1 MVELSQD
8 ELELFVTEAE
18 ENIANLENGL
28 LKLEREGDAALVAEL
43 FRYAHT
49 LKGSAGAAGLTEMS
63 QLAHAMENL
72 LDEVRN
78 GRRKVTSDLVDT
90 LLECVDMLREMVL
103 AVQENGKQPDPSMLI
118 KKLSNFSDQQSD
130 SDASDH
136 KPSSPVGEIPVTLN
150 IFIKPEC
157 PMPSVRAVQEN
168 GKQPDPSMLIKKLS
182 NLSDQQSDSDAS
194 DYKPSAPIGETPVTL
209 NIFIKPECP
218 MPSVRAFQ
226 AYLIMSRYGEIVSLE
241 PPVSE
246 IQAGRA
252 KYRLVAKVKLS
263 DDNSLSELEQE
274 LTKFEDLV
282 VEVQRQKDGQKVSEI
297 VTAQKEVETSA
308 APQAELQSV
317 RVSIEQMDALLNLVG
332 ELVIERARLER
343 GVRKVAEING
353 NGIAEELQG
362 VTERVSRIVSQ
373 LQESLTRT
381 RMVPLNVVFARFP
394 RLVRELSRSMGK
406 RVQLKIEGE
415 DTEIDRALVEKL
427 NECLV
432 HLVRNAIDHGIE
444 PPDERIAA
452 GKPPEGLIEIS
463 ASQSEGS
470 VIVVVRDD
478 GRGIDPNKIRRKA
491 IERGLLTE
499 EQASSL
505 SDDEAIQ
512 FIFRSGFSTKE
523 EVSEVSG
530 RGVGMDAVKNAMEQI
545 GGTIDLH
552 SQIGAGTTVTL
563 RLPLTLAIIP
573 ALLVRVGGR
582 LFALPMHSVTE
593 VLDLQRSDVQEIG
606 TGEKV
611 LVLRGNPL
619 PLFSLAKLLGIPN
632 GRTEGTGVI
641 VRQQEKLIAVSVEA
655 VEGKDE
661 IVIKPLGYPLH
672 NLRSFIGATILGDG
686 SIALI
691 VDLNGVT
698 IRR

>member
-1 MVELSQD
+1 VVELSQD

-28 LKLEREGDAALVAEL
+28 LRLEREGDAALVAEL

-49 LKGSAGAAGLTEMS
+49 LKGSAGAAGLVEMS

-78 GRRKVTSDLVDT
+78 GKRNVTSELVDT
-90 LLECVDMLREMVL
+90 LLECVDVLRAIVL
-103 AVQENGKQPDPSMLI
+103 ALRDGEKQPDPSLLVR
-118 KKLSNFSDQQSD
+118 KLSAFSEEQRNQSDTSDQ
-130 SDASDH
+130 
-136 KPSSPVGEIPVTLN
+136 KVLMSSGEICATLN

-157 PMPSVRAVQEN
+157 TMPSA
-168 GKQPDPSMLIKKLS
+168 
-182 NLSDQQSDSDAS
+182 
-194 DYKPSAPIGETPVTL
+194 
-209 NIFIKPECP
+209 
-218 MPSVRAFQ
+218 RAFQ
-226 AYLIMSRYGEIVSLE
+226 AYLIMSRYGEITFLD

-252 KYRLVAKVKLS
+252 KYRLVAQVKLP
-263 DDNSLSELEQE
+263 DDNSLSEMEQE
-274 LTKFEDLV
+274 LTRFGDLV
-282 VEVQRQKDGQKVSEI
+282 VEVQRQKDGQKISEI
-297 VTAQKEVETSA
+297 VTAQREVETSA

-343 GVRKVAEING
+343 GVRKVAELNG

-373 LQESLTRT
+373 LQEALTRT

-394 RLVRELSRSMGK
+394 RLVRELARSMNK

-432 HLVRNAIDHGIE
+432 HLIRNAIDHGIE
-444 PPDERIAA
+444 PPDERTAA

-505 SDDEAIQ
+505 SDDDAIQ

-530 RGVGMDAVKNAMEQI
+530 RGVGMDAVKAAMEQI

-593 VLDLQRSDVQEIG
+593 VLDLQRSDIQEIG

-632 GRTEGTGVI
+632 GGTEGTGVI
-641 VRQQEKLIAVSVEA
+641 VRQQEKLIAMSVEG

-691 VDLNGVT
+691 VDLNGLT

>member
-28 LKLEREGDAALVAEL
+28 LRLEREGDAALVAEL

-49 LKGSAGAAGLTEMS
+49 LKGSAGAAGLVEMS

-78 GRRKVTSDLVDT
+78 GKRNVTSELVDT
-90 LLECVDMLREMVL
+90 LLECVDVLRAMVL
-103 AVQENGKQPDPSMLI
+103 ALRDGKKQPDPSLLVR
-118 KKLSNFSDQQSD
+118 KLSAFSEEQRNQSDTSDQKVSM
-130 SDASDH
+130 
-136 KPSSPVGEIPVTLN
+136 SSGGICATLN

-157 PMPSVRAVQEN
+157 PMPSA
-168 GKQPDPSMLIKKLS
+168 
-182 NLSDQQSDSDAS
+182 
-194 DYKPSAPIGETPVTL
+194 
-209 NIFIKPECP
+209 
-218 MPSVRAFQ
+218 RAFQ
-226 AYLIMSRYGEIVSLE
+226 AYLIMSRYGEITSLD

-252 KYRLVAKVKLS
+252 KYRLVAQVKLP
-263 DDNSLSELEQE
+263 DDNSLSEMEQE
-274 LTKFEDLV
+274 LTRFGDLV
-282 VEVQRQKDGQKVSEI
+282 VEVQRQKDGQKISEI
-297 VTAQKEVETSA
+297 VTAQREVETSA

-343 GVRKVAEING
+343 GVRKVAELNG

-373 LQESLTRT
+373 LQEALTRT
-381 RMVPLNVVFARFP
+381 RMVPLNVVFARFS
-394 RLVRELSRSMGK
+394 RLVRELARSMNK

-432 HLVRNAIDHGIE
+432 HLIRNAIDHGIE
-444 PPDERIAA
+444 PPDERTAA

-505 SDDEAIQ
+505 NDDDAIQ

-530 RGVGMDAVKNAMEQI
+530 RGVGMDAVKAAMEQI

-593 VLDLQRSDVQEIG
+593 VLDLQRSDIQEIG

-632 GRTEGTGVI
+632 GGTEGTGVI
-641 VRQQEKLIAVSVEA
+641 VRQQEKLIAMSVEG

-691 VDLNGVT
+691 VDLNGLT

>member
-1 MVELSQD
+1 VVELSQD

-28 LKLEREGDAALVAEL
+28 LRLEREGDAALVAEL

-49 LKGSAGAAGLTEMS
+49 LKGSAGAAGLVEMS

-78 GRRKVTSDLVDT
+78 GKRNVTSELVDT
-90 LLECVDMLREMVL
+90 LLECVDVLRAMVL
-103 AVQENGKQPDPSMLI
+103 ALRDGEKQPDPSLLVR
-118 KKLSNFSDQQSD
+118 KLSAFSEEQRNQSDTSDQKVSM
-130 SDASDH
+130 
-136 KPSSPVGEIPVTLN
+136 SSGGICATLN

-157 PMPSVRAVQEN
+157 PMPSA
-168 GKQPDPSMLIKKLS
+168 
-182 NLSDQQSDSDAS
+182 
-194 DYKPSAPIGETPVTL
+194 
-209 NIFIKPECP
+209 
-218 MPSVRAFQ
+218 RAFQ
-226 AYLIMSRYGEIVSLE
+226 AYLIMSRYGEITSLD

-252 KYRLVAKVKLS
+252 KYRLVAQVKLP
-263 DDNSLSELEQE
+263 DDNSLSEMEQE
-274 LTKFEDLV
+274 LTRFGDLV
-282 VEVQRQKDGQKVSEI
+282 VEVQRQKDGQKISEI
-297 VTAQKEVETSA
+297 VTAQREVETSA

-343 GVRKVAEING
+343 GVRKVAELNG

-373 LQESLTRT
+373 LQEALTRT

-394 RLVRELSRSMGK
+394 RLVRELARSMNK

-432 HLVRNAIDHGIE
+432 HLIRNAIDHGIE
-444 PPDERIAA
+444 PPDERTAA

-505 SDDEAIQ
+505 SDDDAIQ

-530 RGVGMDAVKNAMEQI
+530 RGVGMDAVKAAMEQI

-593 VLDLQRSDVQEIG
+593 VLDLQRSDIQEIG

-632 GRTEGTGVI
+632 GGTEGTGVI
-641 VRQQEKLIAVSVEA
+641 VRQQEKLIAMSVEG

-691 VDLNGVT
+691 VDLNGLT

>member
-72 LDEVRN
+72 LEEVRN
-78 GRRKVTSDLVDT
+78 GTRKVTSDLVDT
-90 LLECVDMLREMVL
+90 LLECVDMLRAMVL
-103 AVQENGKQPDPSMLI
+103 
-118 KKLSNFSDQQSD
+118 
-130 SDASDH
+130 
-136 KPSSPVGEIPVTLN
+136 
-150 IFIKPEC
+150 
-157 PMPSVRAVQEN
+157 AVQEN

-632 GRTEGTGVI
+632 GRAEGTGVI

>member
-78 GRRKVTSDLVDT
+78 GTRKVTSDLVDT
-90 LLECVDMLREMVL
+90 LLECVDMLRAMVL

-118 KKLSNFSDQQSD
+118 KKLSNFSDQQRD

-136 KPSSPVGEIPVTLN
+136 KPSPPVGEIPVTLN

-157 PMPSVRAVQEN
+157 PMPSVRA
-168 GKQPDPSMLIKKLS
+168 
-182 NLSDQQSDSDAS
+182 
-194 DYKPSAPIGETPVTL
+194 
-209 NIFIKPECP
+209 
-218 MPSVRAFQ
+218 FQ
-226 AYLIMSRYGEIVSLE
+226 AYLTMSRYGEIVSLE

-353 NGIAEELQG
+353 NGIVEELQG

>member
-1 MVELSQD
+1 VVELSQD

-28 LKLEREGDAALVAEL
+28 LRLEREGDAALVAEL

-49 LKGSAGAAGLTEMS
+49 LKGSAGAAGLVEMS

-78 GRRKVTSDLVDT
+78 GKRNVTSELVDT
-90 LLECVDMLREMVL
+90 LLECVDVLRAMVL
-103 AVQENGKQPDPSMLI
+103 ALRDGEKQPDPSPLVR
-118 KKLSNFSDQQSD
+118 KLSAFSEEQRNQSDTSDQKVSM
-130 SDASDH
+130 
-136 KPSSPVGEIPVTLN
+136 SSGEICATLN
-150 IFIKPEC
+150 IVIKPEC
-157 PMPSVRAVQEN
+157 PMPSA
-168 GKQPDPSMLIKKLS
+168 
-182 NLSDQQSDSDAS
+182 
-194 DYKPSAPIGETPVTL
+194 
-209 NIFIKPECP
+209 
-218 MPSVRAFQ
+218 RAFQ
-226 AYLIMSRYGEIVSLE
+226 AYLIMSRYGEITSLD

-252 KYRLVAKVKLS
+252 KYRLVAQVKLP
-263 DDNSLSELEQE
+263 DDNSLSEMEQE
-274 LTKFEDLV
+274 LTRFGDLV
-282 VEVQRQKDGQKVSEI
+282 VEVQRQKDGQKISEI
-297 VTAQKEVETSA
+297 VTAQREVETSA

-343 GVRKVAEING
+343 GVRKVAELNG

-373 LQESLTRT
+373 LQEALTRT

-394 RLVRELSRSMGK
+394 RLVRELARSMNK

-432 HLVRNAIDHGIE
+432 HLIRNAIDHGIE
-444 PPDERIAA
+444 PPDERTAA

-478 GRGIDPNKIRRKA
+478 GRGIDSNKIRRKA

-505 SDDEAIQ
+505 SDDDAIQ

-530 RGVGMDAVKNAMEQI
+530 RGVGMDAVKAAMEQI

-582 LFALPMHSVTE
+582 LFALPVHSVTE
-593 VLDLQRSDVQEIG
+593 VLDLQRSDIQEIG

-632 GRTEGTGVI
+632 GGTEGTGVI
-641 VRQQEKLIAVSVEA
+641 VRQQEKLIAMSVEG

-691 VDLNGVT
+691 VDLNGLT

>member
-1 MVELSQD
+1 
-8 ELELFVTEAE
+8 LELFVTEAE

-28 LKLEREGDAALVAEL
+28 LRLEREGDAALVAEL

-49 LKGSAGAAGLTEMS
+49 LKGSAGAAGLVEMS

-78 GRRKVTSDLVDT
+78 GKRNVTSELVDT
-90 LLECVDMLREMVL
+90 LLECVDVLRAMVL
-103 AVQENGKQPDPSMLI
+103 ALRDGEKQPDPSLLVR
-118 KKLSNFSDQQSD
+118 KLSAFSEEQRNQSDTSDQKVSM
-130 SDASDH
+130 
-136 KPSSPVGEIPVTLN
+136 SSGEICATLN

-157 PMPSVRAVQEN
+157 PMPSA
-168 GKQPDPSMLIKKLS
+168 
-182 NLSDQQSDSDAS
+182 
-194 DYKPSAPIGETPVTL
+194 
-209 NIFIKPECP
+209 
-218 MPSVRAFQ
+218 RAFQ
-226 AYLIMSRYGEIVSLE
+226 AYLIMSRYGEITFLD

-252 KYRLVAKVKLS
+252 KYRLVAQVKLP
-263 DDNSLSELEQE
+263 DDNSLSEMEQE
-274 LTKFEDLV
+274 LTRFGDLV
-282 VEVQRQKDGQKVSEI
+282 VEVQRQKDGQKISEI
-297 VTAQKEVETSA
+297 VTAQREVETSA

-343 GVRKVAEING
+343 GVRKVAELNG

-373 LQESLTRT
+373 LQEASTRT

-394 RLVRELSRSMGK
+394 SLVRELARSMNK

-427 NECLV
+427 NECL
-432 HLVRNAIDHGIE
+432 HLIRNAIDHGIE
-444 PPDERIAA
+444 PPDERTAA

-505 SDDEAIQ
+505 SDDDAIQ

-530 RGVGMDAVKNAMEQI
+530 RGVGMDAVKAAMEQI

-593 VLDLQRSDVQEIG
+593 VLDLQRSDIQEIG

-632 GRTEGTGVI
+632 GGTEGTGVI
-641 VRQQEKLIAVSVEA
+641 VRQQEKLIAMSVEG

-691 VDLNGVT
+691 VDLNGLT

>member
-28 LKLEREGDAALVAEL
+28 LRLEREGDAALVAEL

-49 LKGSAGAAGLTEMS
+49 LKGSAGAAGLVEMS

-78 GRRKVTSDLVDT
+78 GKRNVTSELVDT
-90 LLECVDMLREMVL
+90 LLECVDVLRAMVL
-103 AVQENGKQPDPSMLI
+103 ALRDGEKQPDPSLLVR
-118 KKLSNFSDQQSD
+118 KLSAFSEEQRNQSDTSDQKVSM
-130 SDASDH
+130 
-136 KPSSPVGEIPVTLN
+136 SSGEICATLN

-157 PMPSVRAVQEN
+157 PMPSA
-168 GKQPDPSMLIKKLS
+168 
-182 NLSDQQSDSDAS
+182 
-194 DYKPSAPIGETPVTL
+194 
-209 NIFIKPECP
+209 
-218 MPSVRAFQ
+218 RAFQ
-226 AYLIMSRYGEIVSLE
+226 AYLIMSRYGEITSLD

-252 KYRLVAKVKLS
+252 KYRLVAQVKLP
-263 DDNSLSELEQE
+263 DDNSLSEMEQE
-274 LTKFEDLV
+274 LTRFGDLV
-282 VEVQRQKDGQKVSEI
+282 VEVQRQKDGQKISEI
-297 VTAQKEVETSA
+297 VTAQREVETSA

-343 GVRKVAEING
+343 GVRKVAELNG

-373 LQESLTRT
+373 LQEALTRT

-394 RLVRELSRSMGK
+394 RLVRELARSMNK

-432 HLVRNAIDHGIE
+432 HLIRNAIDHGIE
-444 PPDERIAA
+444 PPDERTAA

-505 SDDEAIQ
+505 SDDDAIQ

-530 RGVGMDAVKNAMEQI
+530 RGVGMDAVKAAMEQI

-593 VLDLQRSDVQEIG
+593 VLDLQRSDIQEIG

-632 GRTEGTGVI
+632 GGTEGTGVI
-641 VRQQEKLIAVSVEA
+641 VRQQEKLIAMSVEG

-691 VDLNGVT
+691 VDLNGLT

>member
-1 MVELSQD
+1 VVELSQD

-28 LKLEREGDAALVAEL
+28 LRLEREGDAALVAEL

-49 LKGSAGAAGLTEMS
+49 LKGSAGAAGLVEMS

-78 GRRKVTSDLVDT
+78 GKRNVTSELVDT
-90 LLECVDMLREMVL
+90 LLECVDVLRVMVL
-103 AVQENGKQPDPSMLI
+103 ALRDGEKQPDPSLLVR
-118 KKLSNFSDQQSD
+118 KLSAFSEEQRNQSDTSDQKVSM
-130 SDASDH
+130 
-136 KPSSPVGEIPVTLN
+136 SSGEICATLN

-157 PMPSVRAVQEN
+157 PMPSA
-168 GKQPDPSMLIKKLS
+168 
-182 NLSDQQSDSDAS
+182 
-194 DYKPSAPIGETPVTL
+194 
-209 NIFIKPECP
+209 
-218 MPSVRAFQ
+218 RAFQ
-226 AYLIMSRYGEIVSLE
+226 AYLIMSRYGEITSLD

-252 KYRLVAKVKLS
+252 KYRLVAQVKLP
-263 DDNSLSELEQE
+263 DDNSLSEMEQE
-274 LTKFEDLV
+274 LTRFGDLV
-282 VEVQRQKDGQKVSEI
+282 VEVQRQKDGQKISEI
-297 VTAQKEVETSA
+297 VTAQREVETSA

-343 GVRKVAEING
+343 GVRKVAELNG

-373 LQESLTRT
+373 LQEALTRT

-394 RLVRELSRSMGK
+394 RLVRELARSMNK

-432 HLVRNAIDHGIE
+432 HLIRNAIDHGIE
-444 PPDERIAA
+444 PPDERTAA

-505 SDDEAIQ
+505 NDDDAIQ

-530 RGVGMDAVKNAMEQI
+530 RGVGMDAVKAAMEQI

-593 VLDLQRSDVQEIG
+593 VLDLQRSDIQEIG

-632 GRTEGTGVI
+632 GGTEGTGVI
-641 VRQQEKLIAVSVEA
+641 VRQQEKLIAMSVEG

-691 VDLNGVT
+691 VDLNGLT

>member
-1 MVELSQD
+1 VVELSQD

-28 LKLEREGDAALVAEL
+28 LRLEREGDAALVAEL

-49 LKGSAGAAGLTEMS
+49 LKGSAGAAGLVEMS

-78 GRRKVTSDLVDT
+78 GKRNVTSELVDT
-90 LLECVDMLREMVL
+90 LLECVDVLRAMVL
-103 AVQENGKQPDPSMLI
+103 ALRDGEKQPDPSLLVR
-118 KKLSNFSDQQSD
+118 KLSAFSEEQRNQSDTSDQKVSI
-130 SDASDH
+130 
-136 KPSSPVGEIPVTLN
+136 SSGEICATLN

-157 PMPSVRAVQEN
+157 PMPSA
-168 GKQPDPSMLIKKLS
+168 
-182 NLSDQQSDSDAS
+182 
-194 DYKPSAPIGETPVTL
+194 
-209 NIFIKPECP
+209 
-218 MPSVRAFQ
+218 RAFQ
-226 AYLIMSRYGEIVSLE
+226 AYLIMSRYGEITSLD

-252 KYRLVAKVKLS
+252 KYRLVAQVKLP
-263 DDNSLSELEQE
+263 DDNSLSEMEQE
-274 LTKFEDLV
+274 LTRFGDLV
-282 VEVQRQKDGQKVSEI
+282 VEVQRQKDGQKISEI
-297 VTAQKEVETSA
+297 VTAQREVETSA
-308 APQAELQSV
+308 ASQAELQSV

-343 GVRKVAEING
+343 GVRKVAELNG

-373 LQESLTRT
+373 LQEALTRT

-394 RLVRELSRSMGK
+394 RLVRELARSMNK

-432 HLVRNAIDHGIE
+432 HLIRNAIDHGIE
-444 PPDERIAA
+444 PPDERTAA
-452 GKPPEGLIEIS
+452 GKPPEGLMEIS

-505 SDDEAIQ
+505 SDDDAIQ

-530 RGVGMDAVKNAMEQI
+530 RGVGMDAVKAAMEQI

-593 VLDLQRSDVQEIG
+593 VLDLQRSDIQEIG

-611 LVLRGNPL
+611 LVLRGNTL

-632 GRTEGTGVI
+632 GGTEGTGVI
-641 VRQQEKLIAVSVEA
+641 VRQQEKLIAMSVEG

-691 VDLNGVT
+691 VDLNGLT

>member
-78 GRRKVTSDLVDT
+78 GTRKVTSDLVDT
-90 LLECVDMLREMVL
+90 LLECVDMLRAMVL

-118 KKLSNFSDQQSD
+118 KKLSNFSDQQRD

-136 KPSSPVGEIPVTLN
+136 KPSPPVGEIPVTLN

-157 PMPSVRAVQEN
+157 PMPSVRA
-168 GKQPDPSMLIKKLS
+168 
-182 NLSDQQSDSDAS
+182 
-194 DYKPSAPIGETPVTL
+194 
-209 NIFIKPECP
+209 
-218 MPSVRAFQ
+218 FQ
-226 AYLIMSRYGEIVSLE
+226 AYLTMSRYGEIVSLE

>member
-1 MVELSQD
+1 VELSQD

-28 LKLEREGDAALVAEL
+28 LRLEREGDAALVAEL

-49 LKGSAGAAGLTEMS
+49 LKGSAGAAGLVEMS

-78 GRRKVTSDLVDT
+78 GKRNVTSELVDT
-90 LLECVDMLREMVL
+90 LLECVDVLRAMVL
-103 AVQENGKQPDPSMLI
+103 ALRDGEKQPDPSLLVR
-118 KKLSNFSDQQSD
+118 KLSAFSEEQRNQSDTSDQKVSM
-130 SDASDH
+130 
-136 KPSSPVGEIPVTLN
+136 SSGEICATLN

-157 PMPSVRAVQEN
+157 PMPSA
-168 GKQPDPSMLIKKLS
+168 
-182 NLSDQQSDSDAS
+182 
-194 DYKPSAPIGETPVTL
+194 
-209 NIFIKPECP
+209 
-218 MPSVRAFQ
+218 RAFQ
-226 AYLIMSRYGEIVSLE
+226 AYLIMSRYGEITSLD

-252 KYRLVAKVKLS
+252 KYRLVAQVKLP
-263 DDNSLSELEQE
+263 DDNSLSEMEQE
-274 LTKFEDLV
+274 LTRFGDLV
-282 VEVQRQKDGQKVSEI
+282 VEVQRQKDGQKISEI
-297 VTAQKEVETSA
+297 VTAQREVETSA

-343 GVRKVAEING
+343 GVRKVAELNG

-373 LQESLTRT
+373 LQEALTRT

-394 RLVRELSRSMGK
+394 RLVRELARSMNK

-432 HLVRNAIDHGIE
+432 HLIRNAIDHGIE
-444 PPDERIAA
+444 TPDERTAA

-505 SDDEAIQ
+505 NDDDAIQ

-530 RGVGMDAVKNAMEQI
+530 RGVGMDAVKAAMEQI

-593 VLDLQRSDVQEIG
+593 VLDLQRSDIQEIG

-632 GRTEGTGVI
+632 GGTEGTGVI
-641 VRQQEKLIAVSVEA
+641 VRQQEKLIAMSVEG

-691 VDLNGVT
+691 VDLNGLT

>member
-28 LKLEREGDAALVAEL
+28 LKLEQEGDAALVAEL

-49 LKGSAGAAGLTEMS
+49 LKGSAGAAGLVEMS

-78 GRRKVTSDLVDT
+78 GTRKVTSDLVDT
-90 LLECVDMLREMVL
+90 LLECVDMLRAMVL
-103 AVQENGKQPDPSMLI
+103 
-118 KKLSNFSDQQSD
+118 
-130 SDASDH
+130 
-136 KPSSPVGEIPVTLN
+136 
-150 IFIKPEC
+150 
-157 PMPSVRAVQEN
+157 AVQEN

-182 NLSDQQSDSDAS
+182 NLSDQQSNSDAS
-194 DYKPSAPIGETPVTL
+194 DHRTSSSAGEISVTL

-226 AYLIMSRYGEIVSLE
+226 AYLTMSRYGEILSLE

-252 KYRLVAKVKLS
+252 KYRLVAKIKLS
-263 DDNSLSELEQE
+263 DDNSLSEMEQE

-297 VTAQKEVETSA
+297 VTSQKEVETSA

-444 PPDERIAA
+444 PPDERIAS

-491 IERGLLTE
+491 VEQGLLTE

-505 SDDEAIQ
+505 SDDDAIQ

-530 RGVGMDAVKNAMEQI
+530 RGVGMDAVKAAMEQI

-552 SQIGAGTTVTL
+552 SQIGMGTTVTL

-582 LFALPMHSVTE
+582 LFALPMHSITE
-593 VLDLQRSDVQEIG
+593 VLDLQRSDIQEIG

-632 GRTEGTGVI
+632 GGTEGTGVI

>member
-1 MVELSQD
+1 VVELSQD

-28 LKLEREGDAALVAEL
+28 LRLEREGDAALVAEL

-49 LKGSAGAAGLTEMS
+49 LKGSAGAAGLVEMS

-78 GRRKVTSDLVDT
+78 GKRNVTSELVDT
-90 LLECVDMLREMVL
+90 LLECVDVLRAMVL
-103 AVQENGKQPDPSMLI
+103 ALRDGKKQPDPSLLVR
-118 KKLSNFSDQQSD
+118 KLSAFSEEQRNQSDTSDQKVSM
-130 SDASDH
+130 
-136 KPSSPVGEIPVTLN
+136 SSGGICATLN

-157 PMPSVRAVQEN
+157 PMPSA
-168 GKQPDPSMLIKKLS
+168 
-182 NLSDQQSDSDAS
+182 
-194 DYKPSAPIGETPVTL
+194 
-209 NIFIKPECP
+209 
-218 MPSVRAFQ
+218 RAFQ
-226 AYLIMSRYGEIVSLE
+226 AYLIMSRYGEITSLD

-252 KYRLVAKVKLS
+252 KYRLVAQVKLP
-263 DDNSLSELEQE
+263 DDNSLSEMEQE
-274 LTKFEDLV
+274 LTRFGDLV
-282 VEVQRQKDGQKVSEI
+282 VEVQRQKDGQKISEI
-297 VTAQKEVETSA
+297 VTAQREVETSA

-343 GVRKVAEING
+343 GVRKVAELNG

-373 LQESLTRT
+373 LQEALTRT

-394 RLVRELSRSMGK
+394 RLVRELARSMNK

-432 HLVRNAIDHGIE
+432 HLIRNAIDHGIE
-444 PPDERIAA
+444 PPDERTAA
-452 GKPPEGLIEIS
+452 GKPPEGLMEIS

-505 SDDEAIQ
+505 SDDDAIQ

-530 RGVGMDAVKNAMEQI
+530 RGVGMDAVKAAMEQI

-593 VLDLQRSDVQEIG
+593 VLDLQRSDIQEIG

-632 GRTEGTGVI
+632 GGTEGTGVI
-641 VRQQEKLIAVSVEA
+641 VRQQEKLIAMSVEG

-691 VDLNGVT
+691 VDLNGLT

>member
-1 MVELSQD
+1 VVELSQD

-28 LKLEREGDAALVAEL
+28 LRLEREGDAALVAEL

-49 LKGSAGAAGLTEMS
+49 LKGSAGAAGLVEMS

-78 GRRKVTSDLVDT
+78 GKRNVTSELVDT
-90 LLECVDMLREMVL
+90 LLECVDVLRAMVL
-103 AVQENGKQPDPSMLI
+103 ALRDGEKQPDPSLLVR
-118 KKLSNFSDQQSD
+118 KLSAFSEEQRNQSDTSDQKVSM
-130 SDASDH
+130 
-136 KPSSPVGEIPVTLN
+136 SSGEICATLN

-157 PMPSVRAVQEN
+157 PMPSA
-168 GKQPDPSMLIKKLS
+168 
-182 NLSDQQSDSDAS
+182 
-194 DYKPSAPIGETPVTL
+194 
-209 NIFIKPECP
+209 
-218 MPSVRAFQ
+218 RAFQ
-226 AYLIMSRYGEIVSLE
+226 AYLIMSRYGEITFLD

-252 KYRLVAKVKLS
+252 KYRLVAQVKLP
-263 DDNSLSELEQE
+263 DDNSLSEMEQE
-274 LTKFEDLV
+274 LTRFGDLV
-282 VEVQRQKDGQKVSEI
+282 VEVQRQKDGQKISEI
-297 VTAQKEVETSA
+297 VTAQREVETSA

-343 GVRKVAEING
+343 GVRKVAELNG

-373 LQESLTRT
+373 LQEALTRT

-394 RLVRELSRSMGK
+394 RLVRELARSMNK

-432 HLVRNAIDHGIE
+432 HLIRNAIDHGIE
-444 PPDERIAA
+444 PPDERTAA

-505 SDDEAIQ
+505 SDDDAIQ

-530 RGVGMDAVKNAMEQI
+530 RGVGMDAVKAAMEQI

-593 VLDLQRSDVQEIG
+593 VLDLQRSDIQEIG

-632 GRTEGTGVI
+632 GGTEGTGVI
-641 VRQQEKLIAVSVEA
+641 VRQQEKLIAMSVEE

-691 VDLNGVT
+691 VDLNGLT

>member
-1 MVELSQD
+1 VVELSQD

-28 LKLEREGDAALVAEL
+28 LRLEREGDAALVAEL

-49 LKGSAGAAGLTEMS
+49 LKGSAGAAGLVEMS

-78 GRRKVTSDLVDT
+78 GKRNVTIELVDT
-90 LLECVDMLREMVL
+90 LLECVDVLRAMVL
-103 AVQENGKQPDPSMLI
+103 ALRDGEKQPDPSLLVR
-118 KKLSNFSDQQSD
+118 KLSAFSEEQRNQSDTSDQKVSM
-130 SDASDH
+130 
-136 KPSSPVGEIPVTLN
+136 SSGEICATLN

-157 PMPSVRAVQEN
+157 PMPSA
-168 GKQPDPSMLIKKLS
+168 
-182 NLSDQQSDSDAS
+182 
-194 DYKPSAPIGETPVTL
+194 
-209 NIFIKPECP
+209 
-218 MPSVRAFQ
+218 RAFQ
-226 AYLIMSRYGEIVSLE
+226 AYLIMSRYGEITFLD

-252 KYRLVAKVKLS
+252 KYRLVAQVKLP
-263 DDNSLSELEQE
+263 DDNSLSEMEQE
-274 LTKFEDLV
+274 LTRFGDLV
-282 VEVQRQKDGQKVSEI
+282 VEVQRQKDGQKISEI
-297 VTAQKEVETSA
+297 VTAQREVETSA

-343 GVRKVAEING
+343 GVRKVAELNG

-373 LQESLTRT
+373 LQEALTRT

-394 RLVRELSRSMGK
+394 RLVRELARSMNK

-432 HLVRNAIDHGIE
+432 HLIRNAIDHGIE
-444 PPDERIAA
+444 PPDERTAA

-505 SDDEAIQ
+505 SDDDAIQ

-530 RGVGMDAVKNAMEQI
+530 RGVGMDAVKAAMEQI

-593 VLDLQRSDVQEIG
+593 VLDLQRSDIQEIG

-632 GRTEGTGVI
+632 GGTEGTGVI
-641 VRQQEKLIAVSVEA
+641 VRQQEKLIAMSVEG

-691 VDLNGVT
+691 VDLNGLT

>member
-1 MVELSQD
+1 
-8 ELELFVTEAE
+8 LELFVTEAE

-28 LKLEREGDAALVAEL
+28 LRLEREGDAALVAEL

-49 LKGSAGAAGLTEMS
+49 LKGSAGAAGLVEMS

-78 GRRKVTSDLVDT
+78 GKRNVTSELVDT
-90 LLECVDMLREMVL
+90 LLECVDVLRAMVL
-103 AVQENGKQPDPSMLI
+103 ALRDGEKQPDPSLLVR
-118 KKLSNFSDQQSD
+118 KLSAFSEEQRNQSDTSDQKVSM
-130 SDASDH
+130 
-136 KPSSPVGEIPVTLN
+136 SSGEICATLN

-157 PMPSVRAVQEN
+157 PMPSA
-168 GKQPDPSMLIKKLS
+168 
-182 NLSDQQSDSDAS
+182 
-194 DYKPSAPIGETPVTL
+194 
-209 NIFIKPECP
+209 
-218 MPSVRAFQ
+218 RAFQ
-226 AYLIMSRYGEIVSLE
+226 AYLIMSRYGEITFLD

-252 KYRLVAKVKLS
+252 KYRLVAQVKLP
-263 DDNSLSELEQE
+263 DDNSLSEMEQE
-274 LTKFEDLV
+274 LTRFGDLV
-282 VEVQRQKDGQKVSEI
+282 VEVQRQKDGQKISEI
-297 VTAQKEVETSA
+297 VTAQREVETSA

-343 GVRKVAEING
+343 GVRKVAELNG

-373 LQESLTRT
+373 LQEASTRT

-394 RLVRELSRSMGK
+394 SLVRELARSMNK

-432 HLVRNAIDHGIE
+432 HLIRNAIDHGIE
-444 PPDERIAA
+444 PPDERTAA

-505 SDDEAIQ
+505 SDDDAIQ

-530 RGVGMDAVKNAMEQI
+530 RGVGMDAVKAAMEQI

-593 VLDLQRSDVQEIG
+593 VLDLQRSDIQEIG

-632 GRTEGTGVI
+632 GGTEGTGVI
-641 VRQQEKLIAVSVEA
+641 VRQQEKLIAMSVEG

-691 VDLNGVT
+691 VDLNGLT

>member
-28 LKLEREGDAALVAEL
+28 LRLEREGDAALVAEL

-49 LKGSAGAAGLTEMS
+49 LKGSAGAAGLVEMS

-78 GRRKVTSDLVDT
+78 GKRNVTSELVDT
-90 LLECVDMLREMVL
+90 LLECVDVLRAMVL
-103 AVQENGKQPDPSMLI
+103 ALRDGEKQPDPSLLVR
-118 KKLSNFSDQQSD
+118 KLSAFSEEQRNQSDTSDQKVSM
-130 SDASDH
+130 
-136 KPSSPVGEIPVTLN
+136 SSGEICATLN

-157 PMPSVRAVQEN
+157 PMPSA
-168 GKQPDPSMLIKKLS
+168 
-182 NLSDQQSDSDAS
+182 
-194 DYKPSAPIGETPVTL
+194 
-209 NIFIKPECP
+209 
-218 MPSVRAFQ
+218 RAFQ
-226 AYLIMSRYGEIVSLE
+226 AYLIMSRYGEITSLD

-252 KYRLVAKVKLS
+252 KYRLVAQVKLP
-263 DDNSLSELEQE
+263 DDNSLSEMEQE
-274 LTKFEDLV
+274 LTRFGDLV
-282 VEVQRQKDGQKVSEI
+282 VEVQRQKDGQKISEI
-297 VTAQKEVETSA
+297 VTAQREVETSA

-343 GVRKVAEING
+343 GVRKVAELNG

-373 LQESLTRT
+373 LQEALTRT

-394 RLVRELSRSMGK
+394 RLVRELARSMNK

-432 HLVRNAIDHGIE
+432 HLIRNAIDHGIE
-444 PPDERIAA
+444 PPDERTAA

-505 SDDEAIQ
+505 NDDDAIQ

-530 RGVGMDAVKNAMEQI
+530 RGVGMDAVKAAMEQI

-593 VLDLQRSDVQEIG
+593 VLDLQRSDIQEIG

-632 GRTEGTGVI
+632 GGTEGTGVI
-641 VRQQEKLIAVSVEA
+641 VRQQEKLIAMSVEG

-691 VDLNGVT
+691 VDLNGLT

>member
-1 MVELSQD
+1 VVELSQD

-28 LKLEREGDAALVAEL
+28 LRLEREGDAALVAEL

-49 LKGSAGAAGLTEMS
+49 LKGSAGAAGLVEMS

-78 GRRKVTSDLVDT
+78 GKRNVTSELVDT
-90 LLECVDMLREMVL
+90 LLECVDVLRAMVL
-103 AVQENGKQPDPSMLI
+103 ALRDGEKQPDPSLLVR
-118 KKLSNFSDQQSD
+118 KLSAFSEEQRNQSDTSDQKVSM
-130 SDASDH
+130 
-136 KPSSPVGEIPVTLN
+136 SSGEICATLN

-157 PMPSVRAVQEN
+157 PMPSA
-168 GKQPDPSMLIKKLS
+168 
-182 NLSDQQSDSDAS
+182 
-194 DYKPSAPIGETPVTL
+194 
-209 NIFIKPECP
+209 
-218 MPSVRAFQ
+218 RAFQ
-226 AYLIMSRYGEIVSLE
+226 SYLIMSRYGEITSLD

-252 KYRLVAKVKLS
+252 KYRLVAQVKLP
-263 DDNSLSELEQE
+263 DDNSLSEMEQE
-274 LTKFEDLV
+274 LTRFGDLV
-282 VEVQRQKDGQKVSEI
+282 VEVQRQKDGQKISEI
-297 VTAQKEVETSA
+297 VTAQREVETSA

-343 GVRKVAEING
+343 GVRKVAELNG

-373 LQESLTRT
+373 LQEALTRT

-394 RLVRELSRSMGK
+394 RLVRELARSMNK

-432 HLVRNAIDHGIE
+432 HLIRNAIDHGIE
-444 PPDERIAA
+444 PPDERTAA

-505 SDDEAIQ
+505 SDDDAIQ

-530 RGVGMDAVKNAMEQI
+530 RGVGMDAVKAAMEQI

-593 VLDLQRSDVQEIG
+593 VLDLQRSDIQEIG

-632 GRTEGTGVI
+632 GGTEGTGVI
-641 VRQQEKLIAVSVEA
+641 VRQQEKLIAMSVEG

-691 VDLNGVT
+691 VDLNGLT

>member
-1 MVELSQD
+1 VVELSQD

-28 LKLEREGDAALVAEL
+28 LRLEREGDAALVAEL

-49 LKGSAGAAGLTEMS
+49 LKGSAGAAGLVEMS

-78 GRRKVTSDLVDT
+78 GKRNVTSELVDT
-90 LLECVDMLREMVL
+90 LLECVDVLRAMVL
-103 AVQENGKQPDPSMLI
+103 ALRDGEKQPDPSLLVR
-118 KKLSNFSDQQSD
+118 KLSAFSEEQRNQSDTSDQKVSM
-130 SDASDH
+130 
-136 KPSSPVGEIPVTLN
+136 SSGEICATLN

-157 PMPSVRAVQEN
+157 PMPSA
-168 GKQPDPSMLIKKLS
+168 
-182 NLSDQQSDSDAS
+182 
-194 DYKPSAPIGETPVTL
+194 
-209 NIFIKPECP
+209 
-218 MPSVRAFQ
+218 RAFQ
-226 AYLIMSRYGEIVSLE
+226 AYLIMSRYGEITFLD

-252 KYRLVAKVKLS
+252 KYRLVAQVKLP
-263 DDNSLSELEQE
+263 DDNSLSEMEQE
-274 LTKFEDLV
+274 LTRFGDLV
-282 VEVQRQKDGQKVSEI
+282 VEVQRQKDGQKISEI
-297 VTAQKEVETSA
+297 VTAQREVETSA

-343 GVRKVAEING
+343 GVRKVAELNG

-373 LQESLTRT
+373 LQEALTRT

-394 RLVRELSRSMGK
+394 RLVRELARSMNK

-432 HLVRNAIDHGIE
+432 HLIRNAIDHGIE
-444 PPDERIAA
+444 PPDERTAA

-505 SDDEAIQ
+505 NDDDAIQ

-530 RGVGMDAVKNAMEQI
+530 RGVGMDAVKAAMEQI

-593 VLDLQRSDVQEIG
+593 VLDLQRSDIQEIG

-632 GRTEGTGVI
+632 GGTEGTGVI
-641 VRQQEKLIAVSVEA
+641 VRQQEKLIAMSVEG

-691 VDLNGVT
+691 VDLNGLT

>member
-63 QLAHAMENL
+63 QLAHTMENL

-78 GRRKVTSDLVDT
+78 GTRKVTSDLVDT
-90 LLECVDMLREMVL
+90 LLECVDMLRAMVL
-103 AVQENGKQPDPSMLI
+103 
-118 KKLSNFSDQQSD
+118 
-130 SDASDH
+130 
-136 KPSSPVGEIPVTLN
+136 
-150 IFIKPEC
+150 
-157 PMPSVRAVQEN
+157 AVQEN

-194 DYKPSAPIGETPVTL
+194 DYKPSAPIEETPVTL

-274 LTKFEDLV
+274 LTKFDDLV

-297 VTAQKEVETSA
+297 VTAQKEVETST

>member
-28 LKLEREGDAALVAEL
+28 LRLEREGDAALVAEL

-49 LKGSAGAAGLTEMS
+49 LKGSAGAAGLVEMS

-78 GRRKVTSDLVDT
+78 GKRNVTIELVDT
-90 LLECVDMLREMVL
+90 LLECVDVLRAMVL
-103 AVQENGKQPDPSMLI
+103 ALRDGEKQPDPSLLVR
-118 KKLSNFSDQQSD
+118 KLSAFSEEQRNQSDTSDQKVSM
-130 SDASDH
+130 
-136 KPSSPVGEIPVTLN
+136 SSGEICATLN

-157 PMPSVRAVQEN
+157 PMPSA
-168 GKQPDPSMLIKKLS
+168 
-182 NLSDQQSDSDAS
+182 
-194 DYKPSAPIGETPVTL
+194 
-209 NIFIKPECP
+209 
-218 MPSVRAFQ
+218 RAFQ
-226 AYLIMSRYGEIVSLE
+226 AYLIMSRYGEITFLD

-252 KYRLVAKVKLS
+252 KYRLVAQVKLP
-263 DDNSLSELEQE
+263 DDNSLSEMEQE
-274 LTKFEDLV
+274 LTRFGDLV
-282 VEVQRQKDGQKVSEI
+282 VEVQRQKDGQKISEI
-297 VTAQKEVETSA
+297 VTAQREVETSA

-343 GVRKVAEING
+343 GVRKVAELNG

-373 LQESLTRT
+373 LQEALTRT

-394 RLVRELSRSMGK
+394 RLVRELARSMNK

-432 HLVRNAIDHGIE
+432 HLIRNAIDHGIE
-444 PPDERIAA
+444 PPDERTAA

-505 SDDEAIQ
+505 SDDDAIQ

-530 RGVGMDAVKNAMEQI
+530 RGVGMDAVKAAMEQI

-593 VLDLQRSDVQEIG
+593 VLDLQRSDIQEIG

-632 GRTEGTGVI
+632 GGTEGTGVI
-641 VRQQEKLIAVSVEA
+641 VRQQEKLIAMSVEG

-691 VDLNGVT
+691 VDLNGLT

>member
-1 MVELSQD
+1 
-8 ELELFVTEAE
+8 
-18 ENIANLENGL
+18 
-28 LKLEREGDAALVAEL
+28 VAEL

-49 LKGSAGAAGLTEMS
+49 LKGSAGAAGLVEMS

-78 GRRKVTSDLVDT
+78 GKRNVTSELVDT
-90 LLECVDMLREMVL
+90 LLECVDVLRAMVL
-103 AVQENGKQPDPSMLI
+103 ALRDGEKQPDPSLLVR
-118 KKLSNFSDQQSD
+118 KLSAFSEEQRNQSDTSDQKVSM
-130 SDASDH
+130 
-136 KPSSPVGEIPVTLN
+136 SSGEICATLN

-157 PMPSVRAVQEN
+157 PMPSA
-168 GKQPDPSMLIKKLS
+168 
-182 NLSDQQSDSDAS
+182 
-194 DYKPSAPIGETPVTL
+194 
-209 NIFIKPECP
+209 
-218 MPSVRAFQ
+218 RAFQ
-226 AYLIMSRYGEIVSLE
+226 AYLIMSRYGEITFLD

-252 KYRLVAKVKLS
+252 KYRLVAQVKLP
-263 DDNSLSELEQE
+263 DDNSLSEMEQE
-274 LTKFEDLV
+274 LTRFGDLV
-282 VEVQRQKDGQKVSEI
+282 VEVQRQKDGQKISEI
-297 VTAQKEVETSA
+297 VTAQREVETSA

-343 GVRKVAEING
+343 GVRKVAELNG

-373 LQESLTRT
+373 LQEALTRT

-394 RLVRELSRSMGK
+394 RLVRELARSMNK

-432 HLVRNAIDHGIE
+432 HLIRNAIDHGIE
-444 PPDERIAA
+444 PPDERTAA

-505 SDDEAIQ
+505 SDDDAIQ

-530 RGVGMDAVKNAMEQI
+530 RGVGMDAVKAAMEQI

-593 VLDLQRSDVQEIG
+593 VLDLQRSDIQEIG

-632 GRTEGTGVI
+632 GGTEGTGVI
-641 VRQQEKLIAVSVEA
+641 VRQQEKLIAMSVEG

-691 VDLNGVT
+691 VDLNGLT

>member
-1 MVELSQD
+1 VELSQD

-28 LKLEREGDAALVAEL
+28 LRLEREGDAALVAEL

-49 LKGSAGAAGLTEMS
+49 LKGSAGAAGLVEMS

-78 GRRKVTSDLVDT
+78 GKRNVTSELVDT
-90 LLECVDMLREMVL
+90 LLECVDVLRAMVL
-103 AVQENGKQPDPSMLI
+103 ALRDGEKQPDPSLLVR
-118 KKLSNFSDQQSD
+118 KLSAFSEEQRNQSDTSDQKVSM
-130 SDASDH
+130 
-136 KPSSPVGEIPVTLN
+136 SSGEICATLN

-157 PMPSVRAVQEN
+157 PMPSA
-168 GKQPDPSMLIKKLS
+168 
-182 NLSDQQSDSDAS
+182 
-194 DYKPSAPIGETPVTL
+194 
-209 NIFIKPECP
+209 
-218 MPSVRAFQ
+218 RAFQ
-226 AYLIMSRYGEIVSLE
+226 AYLIMSRYGEITSLD

-252 KYRLVAKVKLS
+252 KYRLVAQVKLP
-263 DDNSLSELEQE
+263 DDNSLSEMEQE
-274 LTKFEDLV
+274 LTRFGDLV
-282 VEVQRQKDGQKVSEI
+282 VEVQRQKDGQKISEI
-297 VTAQKEVETSA
+297 VTAQREVETSA

-343 GVRKVAEING
+343 GVRKVAELNG

-373 LQESLTRT
+373 LQEALTRT

-394 RLVRELSRSMGK
+394 RLVRELARSMNK
-406 RVQLKIEGE
+406 CVQLKIEGE

-432 HLVRNAIDHGIE
+432 HLIRNAIDHGIE
-444 PPDERIAA
+444 PPDERTAA

-505 SDDEAIQ
+505 NDDDAIQ

-530 RGVGMDAVKNAMEQI
+530 RGVGMDAVKAAMEQI

-593 VLDLQRSDVQEIG
+593 VLDLQRSDIQEIG

-632 GRTEGTGVI
+632 GGTEGTGVI
-641 VRQQEKLIAVSVEA
+641 VRQQEKLIAMSVEG

-691 VDLNGVT
+691 VDLNGLT

>member
-1 MVELSQD
+1 LAMVELSQD

-49 LKGSAGAAGLTEMS
+49 LKGSAGAAGLVEMS

-78 GRRKVTSDLVDT
+78 GKRNVTSELVDT
-90 LLECVDMLREMVL
+90 LLECVDVLRAMVL
-103 AVQENGKQPDPSMLI
+103 ALRDGEKQPDPSLLVR
-118 KKLSNFSDQQSD
+118 KLSAFSEEQRNQSDTSDQKVSM
-130 SDASDH
+130 
-136 KPSSPVGEIPVTLN
+136 SSGEICATLN

-157 PMPSVRAVQEN
+157 QMPSA
-168 GKQPDPSMLIKKLS
+168 
-182 NLSDQQSDSDAS
+182 
-194 DYKPSAPIGETPVTL
+194 
-209 NIFIKPECP
+209 
-218 MPSVRAFQ
+218 RAFQ
-226 AYLIMSRYGEIVSLE
+226 AYLIMSRYGEITFLD

-252 KYRLVAKVKLS
+252 KYRLVAQVKLP
-263 DDNSLSELEQE
+263 DDNSLSEMEQE
-274 LTKFEDLV
+274 LTRFGDLV
-282 VEVQRQKDGQKVSEI
+282 VEVQRQKDGQKISEI
-297 VTAQKEVETSA
+297 VTAQREVETSA

-343 GVRKVAEING
+343 GVRKVAELNG

-373 LQESLTRT
+373 LQEALTRT

-394 RLVRELSRSMGK
+394 RLVRELARSMNK

-432 HLVRNAIDHGIE
+432 HLIRNAIDHGIE
-444 PPDERIAA
+444 PPDERTAA

-505 SDDEAIQ
+505 SDDDAIQ

-530 RGVGMDAVKNAMEQI
+530 RGVGMDAVKAAMEQI

-593 VLDLQRSDVQEIG
+593 VLDLQRSDIQEIG

-632 GRTEGTGVI
+632 GGTEGTGVI
-641 VRQQEKLIAVSVEA
+641 VRQQEKLIAMSVEG

-691 VDLNGVT
+691 VDLNGLT

>member
-1 MVELSQD
+1 VVELSQD

-28 LKLEREGDAALVAEL
+28 LRLEREGDAALVAEL

-49 LKGSAGAAGLTEMS
+49 LKGSAGAAGLVEMS

-78 GRRKVTSDLVDT
+78 GKRNVTSELVDT
-90 LLECVDMLREMVL
+90 LLECVDVLRAMVL
-103 AVQENGKQPDPSMLI
+103 ALRDGEKQPDPSLLVR
-118 KKLSNFSDQQSD
+118 KLSAFSEEQRNQSDTSDQKVSM
-130 SDASDH
+130 
-136 KPSSPVGEIPVTLN
+136 SSGEICATLN

-157 PMPSVRAVQEN
+157 PMPSA
-168 GKQPDPSMLIKKLS
+168 
-182 NLSDQQSDSDAS
+182 
-194 DYKPSAPIGETPVTL
+194 
-209 NIFIKPECP
+209 
-218 MPSVRAFQ
+218 RAFQ
-226 AYLIMSRYGEIVSLE
+226 AYLIMSRYGEITSLD

-252 KYRLVAKVKLS
+252 KYRLVAQVKLP
-263 DDNSLSELEQE
+263 DDNSLSEMEQE
-274 LTKFEDLV
+274 LTRFGDLV
-282 VEVQRQKDGQKVSEI
+282 VEVQRQKDGQKISEI
-297 VTAQKEVETSA
+297 VTAQREVETSA

-343 GVRKVAEING
+343 GVRKVAELNG

-373 LQESLTRT
+373 LQEALTRT

-394 RLVRELSRSMGK
+394 RLVRELARSMNK

-432 HLVRNAIDHGIE
+432 HLIRNAIDHGIE
-444 PPDERIAA
+444 PPDERTAA

-505 SDDEAIQ
+505 SDDDAIQ

-530 RGVGMDAVKNAMEQI
+530 RGVGMDAVKAAMEQI

-552 SQIGAGTTVTL
+552 SKIGAGTTVTL

-593 VLDLQRSDVQEIG
+593 VLDLQRSDIQEIG

-632 GRTEGTGVI
+632 GGTEGTGVI
-641 VRQQEKLIAVSVEA
+641 VRQQEKLIAMSVEG

-691 VDLNGVT
+691 VDLNGLT

>member
-78 GRRKVTSDLVDT
+78 GTRKVTSDLVDT
-90 LLECVDMLREMVL
+90 LLECVDMLRAMVL

-118 KKLSNFSDQQSD
+118 KKLINFSDQQSD

-136 KPSSPVGEIPVTLN
+136 KPSPPVGEIPVTLN

-157 PMPSVRAVQEN
+157 PMPSVRA
-168 GKQPDPSMLIKKLS
+168 
-182 NLSDQQSDSDAS
+182 
-194 DYKPSAPIGETPVTL
+194 
-209 NIFIKPECP
+209 
-218 MPSVRAFQ
+218 FQ
-226 AYLIMSRYGEIVSLE
+226 AYLTMSRYGEIVSLE

-353 NGIAEELQG
+353 NGIVEELQG

>member
-1 MVELSQD
+1 
-8 ELELFVTEAE
+8 LELFVTEAE

-28 LKLEREGDAALVAEL
+28 LRLEREGDAALVAEL

-49 LKGSAGAAGLTEMS
+49 LKGSAGAAGLVEMS

-78 GRRKVTSDLVDT
+78 GKRNVTSELVDT
-90 LLECVDMLREMVL
+90 LLECVDVLRAMVL
-103 AVQENGKQPDPSMLI
+103 ALRDGEKQPDPSLLVR
-118 KKLSNFSDQQSD
+118 KLSAFSEEQRNQSDTSDQKVSM
-130 SDASDH
+130 
-136 KPSSPVGEIPVTLN
+136 SSGEICATLN

-157 PMPSVRAVQEN
+157 PMPSA
-168 GKQPDPSMLIKKLS
+168 
-182 NLSDQQSDSDAS
+182 
-194 DYKPSAPIGETPVTL
+194 
-209 NIFIKPECP
+209 
-218 MPSVRAFQ
+218 RAFQ
-226 AYLIMSRYGEIVSLE
+226 AYLIMSRYGEITFLD

-252 KYRLVAKVKLS
+252 KYRLVAQVKLP
-263 DDNSLSELEQE
+263 DDNSLSEMEQE
-274 LTKFEDLV
+274 LTRFGDLV
-282 VEVQRQKDGQKVSEI
+282 VEVQRQKDGQKISEI
-297 VTAQKEVETSA
+297 VTAQREVETSA

-343 GVRKVAEING
+343 GVRKVAELNG

-373 LQESLTRT
+373 LQEASTRT

-394 RLVRELSRSMGK
+394 RLVRELARSMNK

-432 HLVRNAIDHGIE
+432 HLIRNAIDHGIE
-444 PPDERIAA
+444 PPDERTAA

-505 SDDEAIQ
+505 SDDDAIQ

-530 RGVGMDAVKNAMEQI
+530 RGVGMDAVKAAMEQI

-593 VLDLQRSDVQEIG
+593 VLDLQRSDIQEIG

-632 GRTEGTGVI
+632 GGTEGTGVI
-641 VRQQEKLIAVSVEA
+641 VRQQEKLIAMSVEG

-691 VDLNGVT
+691 VDLNGLT

>member
-1 MVELSQD
+1 MKNGRRKKRNGQGVGAAGANPSETVDFSENSKSTQRKEGCREMVELSPD
-8 ELELFVTEAE
+8 ELELFVSEAE
-18 ENIANLENGL
+18 ENINGLENGL
-28 LKLEREGDAALVAEL
+28 LRLEQEGDTSLVAEL
-43 FRYAHT
+43 FRHAHT

-63 QLAHAMENL
+63 QLGHAMENL
-72 LDEVRN
+72 LDQVRN
-78 GRRKVTSDLVDT
+78 GERKVTSDLIDT
-90 LLECVDMLREMVL
+90 LLEGVDMLRAMVFSL
-103 AVQENGKQPDPSMLI
+103 RQNEPLPNPSPLINQLNAIAERKSLEPESKPAVET
-118 KKLSNFSDQQSD
+118 
-130 SDASDH
+130 
-136 KPSSPVGEIPVTLN
+136 SSPSGEVTATLN

-157 PMPSVRAVQEN
+157 PMPA
-168 GKQPDPSMLIKKLS
+168 
-182 NLSDQQSDSDAS
+182 A
-194 DYKPSAPIGETPVTL
+194 
-209 NIFIKPECP
+209 
-218 MPSVRAFQ
+218 RAFQ
-226 AYLIMSRYGEIVSLE
+226 AYLAMSRYGEIVSLE

-252 KYRLVAKVKLS
+252 KYRLVAQLKFP
-263 DDNSLSELEQE
+263 DGASLNELESEL
-274 LTKFEDLV
+274 TRFEDLV
-282 VEVQRQKDGQKVSEI
+282 VEVQRQQDGRKVSEI
-297 VTAQKEVETSA
+297 VTAQKEKEVETTTTTA
-308 APQAELQSV
+308 AELQSV

-343 GVRKVAEING
+343 GVRKIAELNANG
-353 NGIAEELQG
+353 VAEELQG
-362 VTERVSRIVSQ
+362 VTERVSRIVGQ

-381 RMVPLNVVFARFP
+381 RMVPLSVVFGRFP
-394 RLVRELSRSMGK
+394 RLVRELARNMGK
-406 RVQLKIEGE
+406 KVQLSIEGE

-444 PPDERIAA
+444 SPEERIAV
-452 GKPPEGLIEIS
+452 GKPAEGLLEIS

-499 EQASSL
+499 EQAANL
-505 SDDEAIQ
+505 SDDEALQ
-512 FIFRSGFSTKE
+512 LIFRSGFSTKE

-530 RGVGMDAVKNAMEQI
+530 RGVGMDAVKAAMEQI
-545 GGTIDLH
+545 GGAIDFH
-552 SQIGAGTTVTL
+552 SQVGEGTTVTL

-573 ALLVRVGGR
+573 ALLVRIGGR

-593 VLDLQRSDVQEIG
+593 VLDLTRSDIQVIG
-606 TGEKV
+606 QGEKV
-611 LVLRGNPL
+611 LMLRGNPL
-619 PLFSLAKLLGIPN
+619 PLCSLSHLLGVRN
-632 GRTEGTGVI
+632 GLAEKTAVI
-641 VRQQEKLIAVSVEA
+641 VRQRERLMAVSVEG

-691 VDLNGVT
+691 VDLNGLA

>member
-1 MVELSQD
+1 VVELSQD

-28 LKLEREGDAALVAEL
+28 LRLEREGDAALVAEL

-49 LKGSAGAAGLTEMS
+49 LKGSAGAAGLVEMS

-78 GRRKVTSDLVDT
+78 GKRNVTSELVDT
-90 LLECVDMLREMVL
+90 LLECVDVLRAMVL
-103 AVQENGKQPDPSMLI
+103 ALRDGEKQPDPSLLVR
-118 KKLSNFSDQQSD
+118 KLSAFSEEQRNQSDTSDQKVSM
-130 SDASDH
+130 
-136 KPSSPVGEIPVTLN
+136 SSGEICATLN

-157 PMPSVRAVQEN
+157 PMPSA
-168 GKQPDPSMLIKKLS
+168 
-182 NLSDQQSDSDAS
+182 
-194 DYKPSAPIGETPVTL
+194 
-209 NIFIKPECP
+209 
-218 MPSVRAFQ
+218 RAFQ
-226 AYLIMSRYGEIVSLE
+226 AYLIMSRYGEITSLD

-252 KYRLVAKVKLS
+252 KYRLVAQVKLP
-263 DDNSLSELEQE
+263 DDNSLSEMEQE
-274 LTKFEDLV
+274 LTRFGDLV
-282 VEVQRQKDGQKVSEI
+282 VEVQRQKDGQKISEI
-297 VTAQKEVETSA
+297 VTAQREVETSA

-343 GVRKVAEING
+343 GVRKVAELNG

-373 LQESLTRT
+373 LQEALTRT

-394 RLVRELSRSMGK
+394 RLVRELARSMNK

-432 HLVRNAIDHGIE
+432 HLIRNAIDHGIE
-444 PPDERIAA
+444 PPDERTAA
-452 GKPPEGLIEIS
+452 GKPPEGLMEIS

-505 SDDEAIQ
+505 SDDDAIQ

-530 RGVGMDAVKNAMEQI
+530 RGVGMDAVKAAMEQI

-593 VLDLQRSDVQEIG
+593 VLDLQRSDIQEIG

-632 GRTEGTGVI
+632 GGTEGTGVI
-641 VRQQEKLIAVSVEA
+641 VRQQEKLIAMSVEG

-691 VDLNGVT
+691 VDLNGLT

>member
-28 LKLEREGDAALVAEL
+28 LRLEREGDAALVAEL

-49 LKGSAGAAGLTEMS
+49 LKGSAGAAGLVEMS

-78 GRRKVTSDLVDT
+78 GKRNVTSELVDT
-90 LLECVDMLREMVL
+90 LLECVDVLRAMVL
-103 AVQENGKQPDPSMLI
+103 ALRDGEKQPDPSLLVR
-118 KKLSNFSDQQSD
+118 KLSAFSEEQRNQSDTSDQKVSM
-130 SDASDH
+130 
-136 KPSSPVGEIPVTLN
+136 SSGEICATLN

-157 PMPSVRAVQEN
+157 PMPSA
-168 GKQPDPSMLIKKLS
+168 
-182 NLSDQQSDSDAS
+182 
-194 DYKPSAPIGETPVTL
+194 
-209 NIFIKPECP
+209 
-218 MPSVRAFQ
+218 RAFQ
-226 AYLIMSRYGEIVSLE
+226 SYLIMSRYGEITSLD

-252 KYRLVAKVKLS
+252 KYRLVAQVKLP
-263 DDNSLSELEQE
+263 DDNSLSEMEQE
-274 LTKFEDLV
+274 LTRFGDLV
-282 VEVQRQKDGQKVSEI
+282 VEVQRQKDGQKISEI
-297 VTAQKEVETSA
+297 VTAQREVETSA

-343 GVRKVAEING
+343 GVRKVAELNG

-373 LQESLTRT
+373 LQEALTRT

-394 RLVRELSRSMGK
+394 RLVRELARSMNK

-432 HLVRNAIDHGIE
+432 HLIRNAIDHGIE
-444 PPDERIAA
+444 PPDERTAA

-505 SDDEAIQ
+505 SDDDAIQ

-530 RGVGMDAVKNAMEQI
+530 RGVGMDAVKAAMEQI

-593 VLDLQRSDVQEIG
+593 VLDLQRSDIQEIG

-632 GRTEGTGVI
+632 GGTEGTGVI
-641 VRQQEKLIAVSVEA
+641 VRQQEKLIAMSVEG

-691 VDLNGVT
+691 VDLNGLT

>member
-1 MVELSQD
+1 VVELSQD

-28 LKLEREGDAALVAEL
+28 LRLEREGDAALVVEL

-49 LKGSAGAAGLTEMS
+49 LKGSAGAAGLVEMS

-78 GRRKVTSDLVDT
+78 GKRNVTSELVDT
-90 LLECVDMLREMVL
+90 LLECVDVLRAMVL
-103 AVQENGKQPDPSMLI
+103 ALRDGKKQPDPSLLVR
-118 KKLSNFSDQQSD
+118 KLSAFSEEQRNQSDTSDQKVSM
-130 SDASDH
+130 
-136 KPSSPVGEIPVTLN
+136 SSGEICATLN

-157 PMPSVRAVQEN
+157 PMPSA
-168 GKQPDPSMLIKKLS
+168 
-182 NLSDQQSDSDAS
+182 
-194 DYKPSAPIGETPVTL
+194 
-209 NIFIKPECP
+209 
-218 MPSVRAFQ
+218 RAFQ
-226 AYLIMSRYGEIVSLE
+226 AYLIMSRYGEITSLD

-246 IQAGRA
+246 IQAGGA
-252 KYRLVAKVKLS
+252 KYRLVAQVKLP
-263 DDNSLSELEQE
+263 DDNSLSEMEQE
-274 LTKFEDLV
+274 LTRFGDLV
-282 VEVQRQKDGQKVSEI
+282 VEVQRQKDGQKISEI
-297 VTAQKEVETSA
+297 VTAQREVETSA

-343 GVRKVAEING
+343 GVRKVAELNG

-373 LQESLTRT
+373 LQEALTRT

-394 RLVRELSRSMGK
+394 RLVRELARSMNK
-406 RVQLKIEGE
+406 RIQLKIEGE

-432 HLVRNAIDHGIE
+432 HLIRNAIDHGIE
-444 PPDERIAA
+444 PPDERTAA

-505 SDDEAIQ
+505 SDDDAIQ

-530 RGVGMDAVKNAMEQI
+530 RGVGMDAVKAAMEQI

-593 VLDLQRSDVQEIG
+593 VLDLQRSDIQEIG

-632 GRTEGTGVI
+632 GGTEGTGVI
-641 VRQQEKLIAVSVEA
+641 VRQQEKLIAMSVEG

-691 VDLNGVT
+691 VDLNGLT

>member
-72 LDEVRN
+72 LEEVRN
-78 GRRKVTSDLVDT
+78 GTRKVTSDLVDT
-90 LLECVDMLREMVL
+90 LLECVDMLRAMVL
-103 AVQENGKQPDPSMLI
+103 AI
-118 KKLSNFSDQQSD
+118 
-130 SDASDH
+130 
-136 KPSSPVGEIPVTLN
+136 
-150 IFIKPEC
+150 
-157 PMPSVRAVQEN
+157 QEN

-194 DYKPSAPIGETPVTL
+194 DYKPSAPIEETPVTL